1 MDVQELLHALRAIT
15 GPGHVDARDDVREE
29 DTHDEALTGE
39 PSVPLA
45 VVRPST
51 TEQVSALLALA
62 DAERIPVVAR
72 GSGTGLSGGAR
83 PVAEG
88 IVVCFDQ
95 MAKILEIDEQN
106 HVAVAQPG
114 VTLHELDDALR
125 PLGFV
130 YPVHPGEMRSSLGGN
145 VATNAGGMR
154 AVRYGVTRHHVLG
167 LELVLPGGE
176 VLRTGGKLVKSS
188 SGYDL
193 TQLVLGS
200 EGTLALV
207 TEVTVKL
214 VPRFAHH
221 ATLLAPFSTLGLVA
235 AAIPPLLASG
245 IAPVVLEYLDTGA
258 MGAIA
263 EEAGIELGIPCHV
276 RETTAAYLVVVL
288 ESARADR
295 LDEDTEAAAEL
306 LERHGALD
314 VYVLQPSAGTSLV
327 SARERV
333 FFVAKALGA
342 DDIVDTVVPRSEI
355 PALLARA
362 AQLGDQHG
370 AIISGCGHVGDGNV
384 HLSVFQPDA
393 RRRHELLEALFR
405 AARDLGG
412 AVSGEHGIGT
422 EKRSYF
428 QELEDP
434 AKISLMRRIKAAFDP
449 NGILGPGRLLDTP
462 LPQAAAASGRSAA
475 GSGPSAAAAGWS
487 VERSS
492 EGR

>member
-1 MDVQELLHALRAIT
+1 MDVQELLDALRAIT
-15 GPGHVDARDDVREE
+15 GPGRVDAGSDVREE
-29 DTHDEALTGE
+29 DTHDEALTAR
-39 PSVPLA
+39 PAVPLA

-62 DAERIPVVAR
+62 DAARVPVVAR
-72 GSGTGLSGGAR
+72 GSGTGLAGGAQ
-83 PVAEG
+83 PLADG

-95 MAKILEIDEQN
+95 MATILEIDEQN
-106 HVAVAQPG
+106 HVAVVQPG
-114 VTLHELDDALR
+114 VTLRDLDDALR

-167 LELVLPGGE
+167 LELVLPGGQ

-193 TQLVLGS
+193 TQLVVGS

-214 VPRFAHH
+214 VGRLAHH
-221 ATLLAPFSTLGLVA
+221 ATLLAPFSTLELLA
-235 AAIPPLLASG
+235 AAI
-245 IAPVVLEYLDTGA
+245 APVLRAGITPAVLEYLDAGA
-258 MGAIA
+258 MGAIV
-263 EEAGIELGIPCHV
+263 EEAGIELGVPDHV
-276 RETTAAYLVVVL
+276 RERAAAYLVVVL
-288 ESARADR
+288 ESSRADR
-295 LDEDTEAAAEL
+295 LDEDTEAAAAL
-306 LERHGALD
+306 LSHHDALD
-314 VYVLQPSAGTSLV
+314 VYVLPPSAGTNLV
-327 SARERV
+327 SARERI

-355 PALLARA
+355 PAFLART
-362 AQLGDQHG
+362 AQLGDAYG

-384 HLSVFQPDA
+384 HLSVFQPDV

-405 AARDLGG
+405 VARDHGG

-422 EKRSYF
+422 EKLSYWL
-428 QELEDP
+428 ELEDP

-462 LPQAAAASGRSAA
+462 LPQA
-475 GSGPSAAAAGWS
+475 GPSSARASQRPTAG
-487 VERSS
+487 R
-492 EGR
+492 